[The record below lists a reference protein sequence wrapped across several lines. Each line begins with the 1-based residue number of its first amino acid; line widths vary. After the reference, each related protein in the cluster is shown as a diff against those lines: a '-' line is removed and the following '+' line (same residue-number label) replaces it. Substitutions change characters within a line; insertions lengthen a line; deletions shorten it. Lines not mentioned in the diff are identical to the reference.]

1 MEVNG
6 VRIDNTFAEAFPAW
20 VSSVIITAATRE
32 LAYRAAVEATG
43 FGTSVIA
50 CPAEAGI
57 DQYIPPQRTP
67 DGRPGFGILIVH
79 PSKKK
84 LKEQL
89 IERIAECVLTA
100 PTTAA
105 SMVSLIWRKPPMK
118 LHFFG
123 DGYEY
128 QTKVGDRNVWA
139 IPLMG
144 GDFLTEEE
152 IGVVKGVAG
161 GNFFIM
167 GDSTMSALIG
177 DRQRLKR
184 SRMSV
189 APLLLSQAGLSGA
202 GQKWAQKIQIHECQ
216 HK

>member
-1 MEVNG
+1 MEIYG
-6 VRIDNTFAEAFPAW
+6 VTIDNTFAEAFPAW
-20 VSSVIITAATRE
+20 VTSVIITAATRE
-32 LAYRAAVEATG
+32 LAYRSAVEATG

-57 DQYIPPQRTP
+57 DQYVPPQRTP

-105 SMVSLIWRKPPMK
+105 FNGITDCEEKLPMN

-128 QTKVGDRNVWA
+128 QTKVADRNVWA

-161 GNFFIM
+161 GNFFVM
-167 GDSTMSALIG
+167 AETTMTALT
-177 DRQRLKR
+177 
-184 SRMSV
+184 
-189 APLLLSQAGLSGA
+189 GA
-202 GQKWAQKIQIHECQ
+202 EACG
-216 HK
+216 